1 MDTLEEP
8 IEEPV
13 PDTQESEE
21 EAARKAAEEEAARK
35 AAEEESSQSTSD
47 EPVEV
52 PKGRRHVQHVSKRKH
67 AW

>member
-1 MDTLEEP
+1 MP
-8 IEEPV
+8 NAWP
-13 PDTQESEE
+13 TQEEL
-21 EAARKAAEEEAARK
+21 AARKAAEEEAARK
-35 AAEEESSQSTSD
+35 AAEEAAASQAVEESSQSTSD

>member
-1 MDTLEEP
+1 ARKAAEEA
-8 IEEPV
+8 
-13 PDTQESEE
+13 
-21 EAARKAAEEEAARK
+21 AARKAAEEAA
-35 AAEEESSQSTSD
+35 ASQAVEESSQSTSD